1 MDVLNRKLFAN
12 KEARNKL
19 AEMGGIMASSEALMR
34 EAQNVPMYA
43 PGGVVD
49 APQRQPQFVITIPGY
64 RNGAMLRI
72 NESTLMMMNDTIPD
86 LMSQEGTQVFPVE
99 MFGDSDAALKIRPG
113 DAIINADLNPR
124 QEQENP
130 NPNLVNISDVPGDAG
145 TIAGGYMAGMDQQMR
160 DSLSQYPVPAVNRFD
175 MELGTGYQG
184 NTPAQL
190 AAQQGEESR
199 QRVEGYDRQFIND
212 NANFPARNEPVVLG
226 AGEANVPSI
235 DRYDPTMAG
244 LVSDLSGSGDF
255 REPSRMTA
263 MEQLIAEQSATPIT
277 LPSPV
282 VSSAPEKLSVP
293 NTMQD
298 PRQVNQGTPT
308 KFAQNITDYLRQ
320 EYKKAKDRNAGVSIA
335 GYTADAPKPP
345 VEGPQD
351 SGTPLFA
358 QEEFSADN
366 LVPPSNTRPGPST
379 TDTDTGLSFGRD
391 VPAMQNPGAWG
402 EGIALT
408 FGKTGNPGDAT
419 GVALS
424 GLGVKP
430 AEDLKSRNKQMQDLF
445 KEMFGDSDEDVAKE
459 KYLNLAMIGFAIASG
474 ASGNALTNI
483 SQGMMQGVSKML
495 EDQKDRKGRDEKLK
509 YAAFNMASDAQIR
522 ADDRATALID
532 YESKRKD
539 TFNDALTLYSLKK
552 DRDDE
557 SKTFLDTEQGKG
569 MSDTYDS
576 LVTSFGSPGAALG
589 ELSKAYP
596 PELIKRFQMATGL
609 IAKPSSA
616 PSLTANQQRLL
627 DKANKKGN

>member
-64 RNGAMLRI
+64 RNGAMFRI

-145 TIAGGYMAGMDQQMR
+145 TIAGRYMAGMDQQMR
-160 DSLSQYPVPAVNRFD
+160 DSLAQYPVPAVNRFD

-282 VSSAPEKLSVP
+282 VSSAPKKLLVP

-308 KFAQNITDYLRQ
+308 KFAQNITDYFSQ
-320 EYKKAKDRNAGVSIA
+320 EYKKSKDRNAGVSIA
-335 GYTADAPKPP
+335 GYTAAAPKPP

-358 QEEFSADN
+358 QEGFSADN

-379 TDTDTGLSFGRD
+379 TDTGLSFGAD

-532 YESKRKD
+532 AATTRKNSF
-539 TFNDALTLYSLKK
+539 TDALNLYSLKK
-552 DRDDE
+552 DRDDK
-557 SKTFLDTEQGKG
+557 SKTFLDTDKGKG
-569 MSDTYDS
+569 MQKLFES
-576 LVTSFGSPGAALG
+576 LNTAYGSPAAALTQMSTAYSPEDMKRWQSASG
-589 ELSKAYP
+589 ILGTPAALSKEQEALFNKY
-596 PELIKRFQMATGL
+596 K
-609 IAKPSSA
+609 KP
-616 PSLTANQQRLL
+616 
-627 DKANKKGN
+627 

>member
-34 EAQNVPMYA
+34 EVQNVPMYA

-124 QEQENP
+124 QEQKNP
-130 NPNLVNISDVPGDAG
+130 NLNLVNISDVPGDAG
-145 TIAGGYMAGMDQQMR
+145 TIAGRYMAGMDQQMR
-160 DSLSQYPVPAVNRFD
+160 DSLAQYPVPAVNRFD

-282 VSSAPEKLSVP
+282 VSSAPKKLSVP

-298 PRQVNQGTPT
+298 PRQVNQGTPPEFSKT
-308 KFAQNITDYLRQ
+308 AADYLRRGFQ
-320 EYKKAKDRNAGVSIA
+320 KATDPSSEVNIA
-335 GYTADAPKPP
+335 GYTAAAPKPP

-358 QEEFSADN
+358 QEDFSADN

-379 TDTDTGLSFGRD
+379 TDTGLSFGAD

-419 GVALS
+419 DVALS

-539 TFNDALTLYSLKK
+539 SFTDALNLYSLKK

-557 SKTFLDTEQGKG
+557 SITFLDTDKGKG
-569 MSDTYDS
+569 MQKLFES
-576 LVTSFGSPGAALG
+576 LNTASGSPAAALTQMSTAYSPEDMKRWQSASG
-589 ELSKAYP
+589 ILGTPAALSEEQK
-596 PELIKRFQMATGL
+596 
-609 IAKPSSA
+609 
-616 PSLTANQQRLL
+616 ANQALL
-627 DKANKKGN
+627 NKYNKKP

>member
-49 APQRQPQFVITIPGY
+49 APQRQRQFVITIPGY

-72 NESTLMMMNDTIPD
+72 NESTLMMMNDKIPD
-86 LMSQEGTQVFPVE
+86 LMSQEGTRVFPVE

-113 DAIINADLNPR
+113 DAIINADLNP
-124 QEQENP
+124 
-130 NPNLVNISDVPGDAG
+130 NPNLVNISDVPGYAG
-145 TIAGGYMAGMDQQMR
+145 TIAGRYMAGMDQQMR
-160 DSLSQYPVPAVNRFD
+160 DSLAQYPVPAVNRFD
-175 MELGTGYQG
+175 MELGSGYQG

-226 AGEANVPSI
+226 GGEANVPSI

-277 LPSPV
+277 LPPPV
-282 VSSAPEKLSVP
+282 VSSAPKKLSVP

-298 PRQVNQGTPT
+298 PRQVNQGTPPEFSKT
-308 KFAQNITDYLRQ
+308 AADYLRRGFQ
-320 EYKKAKDRNAGVSIA
+320 KATDPSSEVNIA
-335 GYTADAPKPP
+335 GYTAAAPKPP

-351 SGTPLFA
+351 SGTPLYA
-358 QEEFSADN
+358 QEGFSADN

-379 TDTDTGLSFGRD
+379 TDTGLSFGRD

-424 GLGVKP
+424 GLGVTP

-532 YESKRKD
+532 AATTRKNS
-539 TFNDALTLYSLKK
+539 FNDALNLFYNKEVIEN
-552 DRDDE
+552 E
-557 SKTFLDTEQGKG
+557 SKTFLDTDKGKG
-569 MSDTYDS
+569 MQRYFLNS
-576 LVTSFGSPGAALG
+576 LVTSFGSPAAALG

-596 PELIKRFQMATGL
+596 PEHKKMATGL
-609 IAKPSSA
+609 IAKLFCCLP
-616 PSLTANQQRLL
+616 
-627 DKANKKGN
+627 

>member
-64 RNGAMLRI
+64 RNGAMFRI

-124 QEQENP
+124 QEQVALPEQTVTRKQTVLERKGLESMFGGPDLSNYTGERTTF
-130 NPNLVNISDVPGDAG
+130 SDVMTNPAYDASLDNTQAIVPETPFAPTESYVPPERQKGPAFSAFGMPTPVDYQTTFPISSQDIYTDNLAKEQNSTKKRVEQIDSGISAIKTELAKDPFNADIKRRLEEAKRQRDAAVKAQQEAISAPVVKPTSGGGTGVGREDGPGK
-145 TIAGGYMAGMDQQMR
+145 
-160 DSLSQYPVPAVNRFD
+160 PVPV
-175 MELGTGYQG
+175 
-184 NTPAQL
+184 
-190 AAQQGEESR
+190 AA
-199 QRVEGYDRQFIND
+199 
-212 NANFPARNEPVVLG
+212 
-226 AGEANVPSI
+226 
-235 DRYDPTMAG
+235 
-244 LVSDLSGSGDF
+244 
-255 REPSRMTA
+255 
-263 MEQLIAEQSATPIT
+263 
-277 LPSPV
+277 
-282 VSSAPEKLSVP
+282 
-293 NTMQD
+293 
-298 PRQVNQGTPT
+298 
-308 KFAQNITDYLRQ
+308 
-320 EYKKAKDRNAGVSIA
+320 
-335 GYTADAPKPP
+335 
-345 VEGPQD
+345 
-351 SGTPLFA
+351 
-358 QEEFSADN
+358 
-366 LVPPSNTRPGPST
+366 NTRPGPST
-379 TDTDTGLSFGRD
+379 PDTGLSFGAD

-509 YAAFNMASDAQIR
+509 YAAFNMASDAQNR

-532 YESKRKD
+532 AATTRKNS
-539 TFNDALTLYSLKK
+539 FN
-552 DRDDE
+552 
-557 SKTFLDTEQGKG
+557 
-569 MSDTYDS
+569 
-576 LVTSFGSPGAALG
+576 
-589 ELSKAYP
+589 
-596 PELIKRFQMATGL
+596 
-609 IAKPSSA
+609 
-616 PSLTANQQRLL
+616 
-627 DKANKKGN
+627 

>member
-64 RNGAMLRI
+64 RNGAMFRI

-124 QEQENP
+124 QEQVALPEQTVTRKQTVLERKGLESMFGGPDLSNYTGERTTFSDVMTNP
-130 NPNLVNISDVPGDAG
+130 AYDASLDNTQAIVPETPFAPTESYVPPERQKGPAFSAFGMPTPADYQTTFPISSQDIYTDNLVTKQNNTKKRVEQIDSGISAIETELAKDPFNADIKRRLEEAKRQRDA
-145 TIAGGYMAGMDQQMR
+145 
-160 DSLSQYPVPAVNRFD
+160 AVK
-175 MELGTGYQG
+175 
-184 NTPAQL
+184 
-190 AAQQGEESR
+190 AQQ
-199 QRVEGYDRQFIND
+199 
-212 NANFPARNEPVVLG
+212 
-226 AGEANVPSI
+226 EAI
-235 DRYDPTMAG
+235 
-244 LVSDLSGSGDF
+244 
-255 REPSRMTA
+255 
-263 MEQLIAEQSATPIT
+263 
-277 LPSPV
+277 
-282 VSSAPEKLSVP
+282 SAPEV
-293 NTMQD
+293 
-298 PRQVNQGTPT
+298 
-308 KFAQNITDYLRQ
+308 A
-320 EYKKAKDRNAGVSIA
+320 
-335 GYTADAPKPP
+335 P

-379 TDTDTGLSFGRD
+379 TDTGLSFGAD

-408 FGKTGNPGDAT
+408 FGKTGNPEDAT

-557 SKTFLDTEQGKG
+557 SKTFLDTDKGKG
-569 MSDTYDS
+569 MQKLFES
-576 LVTSFGSPGAALG
+576 LNTASGSPAAALTQM
-589 ELSKAYP
+589 STAYS
-596 PELIKRFQMATGL
+596 PEDIKRWQ
-609 IAKPSSA
+609 SA
-616 PSLTANQQRLL
+616 SGILGTPAALSEEQKANQALF
-627 DKANKKGN
+627 NKYNKP

>member
-145 TIAGGYMAGMDQQMR
+145 TIAGRYMAGMDQQMR
-160 DSLSQYPVPAVNRFD
+160 DSLAQYPVPAVNRFD

-282 VSSAPEKLSVP
+282 VSSAPKKLSVP

-298 PRQVNQGTPT
+298 PRQVNQGTPPEFSKT
-308 KFAQNITDYLRQ
+308 AADYLRRGFQ
-320 EYKKAKDRNAGVSIA
+320 KATDPSSEVNIA
-335 GYTADAPKPP
+335 GYTAAAPKPP

-358 QEEFSADN
+358 QEGFSADN

-379 TDTDTGLSFGRD
+379 TDTGLSFGAD

-539 TFNDALTLYSLKK
+539 TFTDALNLYSLKK

-557 SKTFLDTEQGKG
+557 SITFLDTDKGKG
-569 MSDTYDS
+569 MQKLFES
-576 LVTSFGSPGAALG
+576 LNTASGSPAAALTQMSTAYSPEDMKRWQSASG
-589 ELSKAYP
+589 ILGTPAALSK
-596 PELIKRFQMATGL
+596 EQK
-609 IAKPSSA
+609 
-616 PSLTANQQRLL
+616 ANQALL
-627 DKANKKGN
+627 NKYNKP

>member
-1 MDVLNRKLFAN
+1 MEVLNRKLFAN

-145 TIAGGYMAGMDQQMR
+145 TIAGRYMAGMDQQMR

-190 AAQQGEESR
+190 AAQQREESR

-308 KFAQNITDYLRQ
+308 KFAQNITDYFSQ
-320 EYKKAKDRNAGVSIA
+320 EYKKSKDRNAGVSIA

-379 TDTDTGLSFGRD
+379 TDTGLSFGAD

>member
-12 KEARNKL
+12 KDARKKL

-64 RNGAMLRI
+64 RNGAMFRI

-145 TIAGGYMAGMDQQMR
+145 TIAGRYMAGMDQQMR
-160 DSLSQYPVPAVNRFD
+160 DSLAQYPVPAVNRFD

-190 AAQQGEESR
+190 AAQQEEESR

-212 NANFPARNEPVVLG
+212 NVNFPARNEPVVLG

-263 MEQLIAEQSATPIT
+263 MEQLIAEQSATP
-277 LPSPV
+277 V
-282 VSSAPEKLSVP
+282 VSSAPKKLSVP
-293 NTMQD
+293 NTLQD

-308 KFAQNITDYLRQ
+308 KFAQNITDYFSQ
-320 EYKKAKDRNAGVSIA
+320 EYKKSKDRNAGVSIA

-358 QEEFSADN
+358 QEDFSADN

-379 TDTDTGLSFGRD
+379 PDTGLSFGAD

-419 GVALS
+419 DVALS
-424 GLGVKP
+424 GLGVTP

-509 YAAFNMASDAQIR
+509 YAAFNMASDAQNR

-532 YESKRKD
+532 AATTRQNSYD
-539 TFNDALTLYSLKK
+539 DALKLYYNKEVIK
-552 DRDDE
+552 NK
-557 SKTFLDTEQGKG
+557 SKTFLDTDKGKG
-569 MSDTYDS
+569 MQDLFES
-576 LVTSFGSPGAALG
+576 LNTAYGSPAAALTQM
-589 ELSKAYP
+589 STAYL
-596 PELIKRFQMATGL
+596 PEDIKRWQSASGILGTPAAL
-609 IAKPSSA
+609 SEEQQALVNKYTKP
-616 PSLTANQQRLL
+616 
-627 DKANKKGN
+627 

>member
-145 TIAGGYMAGMDQQMR
+145 TIAGRYMAGMDQQMR
-160 DSLSQYPVPAVNRFD
+160 DSLAQYPVPAVNRFD

-235 DRYDPTMAG
+235 DRYDPIMAG

-282 VSSAPEKLSVP
+282 VSSAPKKLLVP

-308 KFAQNITDYLRQ
+308 KFAQNITDYFSQ
-320 EYKKAKDRNAGVSIA
+320 EYKKSKDRNAGVSIA

-358 QEEFSADN
+358 QEGFSADN

-379 TDTDTGLSFGRD
+379 TDTGLSFGAD

-539 TFNDALTLYSLKK
+539 TFTDALTLYSLKK

-557 SKTFLDTEQGKG
+557 SKTFLDTDKGKG
-569 MSDTYDS
+569 MQKLFES
-576 LVTSFGSPGAALG
+576 LNTASGSPAAALTQMSTAYSPEDMKRWQSASG
-589 ELSKAYP
+589 ILGTPAALSKEQQALLNKY
-596 PELIKRFQMATGL
+596 IKAIER
-609 IAKPSSA
+609 
-616 PSLTANQQRLL
+616 
-627 DKANKKGN
+627 

>member
-99 MFGDSDAALKIRPG
+99 MFGDSDAANKIRPG

-145 TIAGGYMAGMDQQMR
+145 TIAGRYMAGMDQQMR
-160 DSLSQYPVPAVNRFD
+160 DSLAQYPVPAVNRFD

-212 NANFPARNEPVVLG
+212 NVNFPARNEPVVLG

-277 LPSPV
+277 LSSPV
-282 VSSAPEKLSVP
+282 VSSAPKKLSVP

-308 KFAQNITDYLRQ
+308 KFAQNITDYFRQ
-320 EYKKAKDRNAGVSIA
+320 AYKTATDNNAGVSIA
-335 GYTADAPKPP
+335 GYTAAAPKPP

-351 SGTPLFA
+351 SGIPLFA

-379 TDTDTGLSFGRD
+379 TDTGLSFGAD

-424 GLGVKP
+424 GLGVTP

-532 YESKRKD
+532 AATTRKNS
-539 TFNDALTLYSLKK
+539 FKDALNLYSLKK
-552 DRDDE
+552 DRDDK
-557 SKTFLDTEQGKG
+557 SKTFLDTDKGKG
-569 MSDTYDS
+569 MQDLFES
-576 LVTSFGSPGAALG
+576 LNTAYGSPAAALTQMSTAYLPEDIKRWQSASG
-589 ELSKAYP
+589 ILGTPAALSKEQEALFNKY
-596 PELIKRFQMATGL
+596 K
-609 IAKPSSA
+609 KP
-616 PSLTANQQRLL
+616 
-627 DKANKKGN
+627 

>member
-1 MDVLNRKLFAN
+1 
-12 KEARNKL
+12 
-19 AEMGGIMASSEALMR
+19 
-34 EAQNVPMYA
+34 
-43 PGGVVD
+43 
-49 APQRQPQFVITIPGY
+49 
-64 RNGAMLRI
+64 
-72 NESTLMMMNDTIPD
+72 
-86 LMSQEGTQVFPVE
+86 
-99 MFGDSDAALKIRPG
+99 
-113 DAIINADLNPR
+113 
-124 QEQENP
+124 
-130 NPNLVNISDVPGDAG
+130 
-145 TIAGGYMAGMDQQMR
+145 
-160 DSLSQYPVPAVNRFD
+160 
-175 MELGTGYQG
+175 
-184 NTPAQL
+184 
-190 AAQQGEESR
+190 
-199 QRVEGYDRQFIND
+199 
-212 NANFPARNEPVVLG
+212 
-226 AGEANVPSI
+226 
-235 DRYDPTMAG
+235 
-244 LVSDLSGSGDF
+244 
-255 REPSRMTA
+255 
-263 MEQLIAEQSATPIT
+263 
-277 LPSPV
+277 
-282 VSSAPEKLSVP
+282 
-293 NTMQD
+293 
-298 PRQVNQGTPT
+298 
-308 KFAQNITDYLRQ
+308 
-320 EYKKAKDRNAGVSIA
+320 
-335 GYTADAPKPP
+335 
-345 VEGPQD
+345 
-351 SGTPLFA
+351 
-358 QEEFSADN
+358 
-366 LVPPSNTRPGPST
+366 
-379 TDTDTGLSFGRD
+379 
-391 VPAMQNPGAWG
+391 MQNPGAWG

>member
-49 APQRQPQFVITIPGY
+49 ASQRQPQFVITIPGY
-64 RNGAMLRI
+64 RNGAMFRI

-113 DAIINADLNPR
+113 DAIINADLNPQ

-145 TIAGGYMAGMDQQMR
+145 TIAGRYMAGMDQQMR
-160 DSLSQYPVPAVNRFD
+160 DSLAQYPVPAVNRFD

-308 KFAQNITDYLRQ
+308 KFAQNITDYFRQ
-320 EYKKAKDRNAGVSIA
+320 AYKTATDNNAGVSIA
-335 GYTADAPKPP
+335 GYTAPAPKPP

-358 QEEFSADN
+358 QEGFSADN

-379 TDTDTGLSFGRD
+379 TDTDTGLSFGAD

-509 YAAFNMASDAQIR
+509 YAAFNMASDAQNR

-532 YESKRKD
+532 AATTRKNSF
-539 TFNDALTLYSLKK
+539 TDALNLYSLKQ
-552 DRDDE
+552 DRLDE
-557 SKTFLDTEQGKG
+557 SKTFLDTDKGKG
-569 MSDTYDS
+569 MQKLFES
-576 LVTSFGSPGAALG
+576 LNTASGSPAAALTQM
-589 ELSKAYP
+589 STAYS
-596 PELIKRFQMATGL
+596 PEDIKRWQ
-609 IAKPSSA
+609 SA
-616 PSLTANQQRLL
+616 SGILGTPAALSEEQKANQALF
-627 DKANKKGN
+627 NKYKKP

>member
-64 RNGAMLRI
+64 RNGAMFRI

-160 DSLSQYPVPAVNRFD
+160 DSLAQYPVPAVNRFD

-282 VSSAPEKLSVP
+282 VSSAPKKLSVP

-308 KFAQNITDYLRQ
+308 KFAQNITDYFSQ
-320 EYKKAKDRNAGVSIA
+320 EYKKSKDRNAGVSIA
-335 GYTADAPKPP
+335 GYTAAAPKPP

-358 QEEFSADN
+358 QEGFSADN

-379 TDTDTGLSFGRD
+379 TDTGLSFGRD

-532 YESKRKD
+532 AATTRKNSF
-539 TFNDALTLYSLKK
+539 TDALNLYSLKQ
-552 DRDDE
+552 DRDDK
-557 SKTFLDTEQGKG
+557 SKTFLDTDKGKG
-569 MSDTYDS
+569 MQDLFES
-576 LVTSFGSPGAALG
+576 LNTAYGSPAAALTQMSTAYSPEDIKRWQSASG
-589 ELSKAYP
+589 ILGTPAALSKEQEALFNKY
-596 PELIKRFQMATGL
+596 K
-609 IAKPSSA
+609 KP
-616 PSLTANQQRLL
+616 
-627 DKANKKGN
+627 

>member
-49 APQRQPQFVITIPGY
+49 ASQRQRQFVITIPGY

-160 DSLSQYPVPAVNRFD
+160 DSLAQYPVPAVNRFD

-226 AGEANVPSI
+226 GGEANVPSI

-298 PRQVNQGTPT
+298 PRQVNQGTLPEFSKT
-308 KFAQNITDYLRQ
+308 VADYLRRGFQ
-320 EYKKAKDRNAGVSIA
+320 KATDPSSEVNIA
-335 GYTADAPKPP
+335 GYTAAAPKSGGTGVGREDGPGKP
-345 VEGPQD
+345 VPV
-351 SGTPLFA
+351 A
-358 QEEFSADN
+358 A
-366 LVPPSNTRPGPST
+366 NTRPGPST
-379 TDTDTGLSFGRD
+379 TDTGLSFGAD
-391 VPAMQNPGAWG
+391 VPAMKNPGAWG

-539 TFNDALTLYSLKK
+539 SFNDALTLYSLKK

-569 MSDTYDS
+569 MSNTYDS

>member
-64 RNGAMLRI
+64 RNGAMFRI

-124 QEQENP
+124 QEQVALPEQTVTRKQTVLERKGLESMFGGPDLSNYTGERTTF
-130 NPNLVNISDVPGDAG
+130 SDVMTNPAYDASLDNTQAIVPETPFAPTESYVPPERQKG
-145 TIAGGYMAGMDQQMR
+145 PAFSAFGM
-160 DSLSQYPVPAVNRFD
+160 P
-175 MELGTGYQG
+175 
-184 NTPAQL
+184 TPADYQTTFPISSQDIYTDNL
-190 AAQQGEESR
+190 AKEQNSTKKRVEQIDSGISAIETELAKDPFNADIKRRLEEAKRQRDAAVKAQQ
-199 QRVEGYDRQFIND
+199 
-212 NANFPARNEPVVLG
+212 
-226 AGEANVPSI
+226 EA
-235 DRYDPTMAG
+235 
-244 LVSDLSGSGDF
+244 
-255 REPSRMTA
+255 
-263 MEQLIAEQSATPIT
+263 IT
-277 LPSPV
+277 
-282 VSSAPEKLSVP
+282 APEV
-293 NTMQD
+293 
-298 PRQVNQGTPT
+298 
-308 KFAQNITDYLRQ
+308 A
-320 EYKKAKDRNAGVSIA
+320 
-335 GYTADAPKPP
+335 P

-379 TDTDTGLSFGRD
+379 TDTDTGLSFGAD

-532 YESKRKD
+532 AETTRKNS
-539 TFNDALTLYSLKK
+539 FKDALNLYSLKK

-557 SKTFLDTEQGKG
+557 SKTFLDTDKGKG
-569 MSDTYDS
+569 MQKLFES
-576 LVTSFGSPGAALG
+576 LNTASGSPAAALTQMSTAYSPEDMKRWQSASG
-589 ELSKAYP
+589 ILGTPAALSEEQK
-596 PELIKRFQMATGL
+596 
-609 IAKPSSA
+609 
-616 PSLTANQQRLL
+616 ANQALF
-627 DKANKKGN
+627 NKYNKP

>member
-1 MDVLNRKLFAN
+1 L
-12 KEARNKL
+12 
-19 AEMGGIMASSEALMR
+19 GG
-34 EAQNVPMYA
+34 
-43 PGGVVD
+43 
-49 APQRQPQFVITIPGY
+49 
-64 RNGAMLRI
+64 
-72 NESTLMMMNDTIPD
+72 
-86 LMSQEGTQVFPVE
+86 
-99 MFGDSDAALKIRPG
+99 
-113 DAIINADLNPR
+113 
-124 QEQENP
+124 
-130 NPNLVNISDVPGDAG
+130 
-145 TIAGGYMAGMDQQMR
+145 
-160 DSLSQYPVPAVNRFD
+160 
-175 MELGTGYQG
+175 
-184 NTPAQL
+184 
-190 AAQQGEESR
+190 
-199 QRVEGYDRQFIND
+199 
-212 NANFPARNEPVVLG
+212 
-226 AGEANVPSI
+226 GEANVPSI

-282 VSSAPEKLSVP
+282 VSSAPKKLSVP

-308 KFAQNITDYLRQ
+308 KFAQNITDYFSQ
-320 EYKKAKDRNAGVSIA
+320 EYKKSKDRNAGVSIA

-358 QEEFSADN
+358 QEDFSADN

-379 TDTDTGLSFGRD
+379 TDTGLSFGAD
-391 VPAMQNPGAWG
+391 VPAMQDPGAWG

-419 GVALS
+419 DVALS

-539 TFNDALTLYSLKK
+539 SFTDALNLYSLKK

-557 SKTFLDTEQGKG
+557 SITFLDTDKGKG
-569 MSDTYDS
+569 MQKLFES
-576 LVTSFGSPGAALG
+576 LNTASGSPAAALTQMSTAYSPEDMKRWQSASG
-589 ELSKAYP
+589 ILGTPAALSEEQK
-596 PELIKRFQMATGL
+596 
-609 IAKPSSA
+609 
-616 PSLTANQQRLL
+616 ANQALL
-627 DKANKKGN
+627 NKYNKKP

>member
-49 APQRQPQFVITIPGY
+49 ASQRQRQFVITIPGY

-145 TIAGGYMAGMDQQMR
+145 TIAGRYMAGMDQQMR
-160 DSLSQYPVPAVNRFD
+160 DSLAQYPVPAVNRFD

-226 AGEANVPSI
+226 GGEANVPSI

-298 PRQVNQGTPT
+298 PRQVNQGTPPEFSKT
-308 KFAQNITDYLRQ
+308 VADYLRRGFQ
-320 EYKKAKDRNAGVSIA
+320 KATDPSSEVNIA
-335 GYTADAPKPP
+335 GYTAPAPKSGGTGVGREDGPGKP
-345 VEGPQD
+345 VPV
-351 SGTPLFA
+351 A
-358 QEEFSADN
+358 A
-366 LVPPSNTRPGPST
+366 NTRPGPST
-379 TDTDTGLSFGRD
+379 TDTGLSFGRD
-391 VPAMQNPGAWG
+391 VPALQNPGAWG

-424 GLGVKP
+424 GLGVTP

-539 TFNDALTLYSLKK
+539 TFKDALTLYSLKK

-557 SKTFLDTEQGKG
+557 SKTFLDTDKGKG
-569 MSDTYDS
+569 MQDLFES
-576 LVTSFGSPGAALG
+576 LTTASGSPAAALTQ
-589 ELSKAYP
+589 LSTSYS
-596 PELIKRFQMATGL
+596 PEDIKRWQ
-609 IAKPSSA
+609 SA
-616 PSLTANQQRLL
+616 SGILGTPAALSEELQALL
-627 DKANKKGN
+627 NKYK

>member
-49 APQRQPQFVITIPGY
+49 APQRQPKFVITIPGY
-64 RNGAMLRI
+64 RNGAMFRI

-124 QEQENP
+124 QEQVALPEQTVTRKQTVLERKGLESMFGGPDLSNYTGERTTF
-130 NPNLVNISDVPGDAG
+130 SDVMTNPAYDA
-145 TIAGGYMAGMDQQMR
+145 
-160 DSLSQYPVPAVNRFD
+160 SLDNTQAIVP
-175 MELGTGYQG
+175 E
-184 NTPAQL
+184 TPFAPT
-190 AAQQGEESR
+190 ESYVPPER
-199 QRVEGYDRQFIND
+199 QKG
-212 NANFPARNEPVVLG
+212 PA
-226 AGEANVPSI
+226 
-235 DRYDPTMAG
+235 
-244 LVSDLSGSGDF
+244 
-255 REPSRMTA
+255 
-263 MEQLIAEQSATPIT
+263 
-277 LPSPV
+277 
-282 VSSAPEKLSVP
+282 
-293 NTMQD
+293 
-298 PRQVNQGTPT
+298 
-308 KFAQNITDYLRQ
+308 
-320 EYKKAKDRNAGVSIA
+320 
-335 GYTADAPKPP
+335 
-345 VEGPQD
+345 
-351 SGTPLFA
+351 
-358 QEEFSADN
+358 FSAFGMPTPVDYQTTFPISSQDIYTDN
-366 LVPPSNTRPGPST
+366 LVTKQNNTKKRVEQIDSGISAIKTELAKDPFNADIKRRLEEANRQRDAAVKAQQEAISAPVVKPTSGGGTGVGREDGPGKPVPVAANTRPGPST
-379 TDTDTGLSFGRD
+379 TDTGLSFGAD
-391 VPAMQNPGAWG
+391 VPAMKNPGAWG

-532 YESKRKD
+532 YESKRRD

-557 SKTFLDTEQGKG
+557 STTFLDTEQGKG
-569 MSDTYDS
+569 MSNTYDS

>member
-12 KEARNKL
+12 KDARKKL

-64 RNGAMLRI
+64 RNGAMFRI

-145 TIAGGYMAGMDQQMR
+145 TIAGRYMAGMDQQMR
-160 DSLSQYPVPAVNRFD
+160 DSLAQYPVPAVNRFD

-190 AAQQGEESR
+190 AAQQEEESR

-212 NANFPARNEPVVLG
+212 NVNFPARNEPVVLG

-282 VSSAPEKLSVP
+282 VSSAPKKLSVP

-308 KFAQNITDYLRQ
+308 KFAQNITDYFSQ
-320 EYKKAKDRNAGVSIA
+320 EYKKSKDRNAGVSIA

-358 QEEFSADN
+358 QEDFSADN

-379 TDTDTGLSFGRD
+379 TDTGLSFGAD

-424 GLGVKP
+424 GLGVTP

-509 YAAFNMASDAQIR
+509 YAAFNMASDAQNR

-532 YESKRKD
+532 AATTRQNSYD
-539 TFNDALTLYSLKK
+539 DALKLYYNKEVIK
-552 DRDDE
+552 NK
-557 SKTFLDTEQGKG
+557 SKTFLDTDKGKG
-569 MSDTYDS
+569 MQDLFES
-576 LVTSFGSPGAALG
+576 LNTAYGSPAAALTQM
-589 ELSKAYP
+589 STAYL
-596 PELIKRFQMATGL
+596 PEDIKRWQSASGILGTPAAL
-609 IAKPSSA
+609 SEEQQALLNKYTKP
-616 PSLTANQQRLL
+616 
-627 DKANKKGN
+627 

>member
-72 NESTLMMMNDTIPD
+72 NESTLMMMNNTIPD

-145 TIAGGYMAGMDQQMR
+145 TIAGRYMAGMDQQMR

-226 AGEANVPSI
+226 GGEANVPSI

-277 LPSPV
+277 LPPPV
-282 VSSAPEKLSVP
+282 VSSAPKKLSVP

-308 KFAQNITDYLRQ
+308 KFAQNITDYFSQ
-320 EYKKAKDRNAGVSIA
+320 EYKKSKDRNAGVSIA
-335 GYTADAPKPP
+335 GYTAPAPKPP

-358 QEEFSADN
+358 QEGFSADN

-379 TDTDTGLSFGRD
+379 PDTGLSFGAD
-391 VPAMQNPGAWG
+391 VPAMKNPGAWG

-424 GLGVKP
+424 GLGVNP

-539 TFNDALTLYSLKK
+539 TFKDALNLYSLKQ
-552 DRDDE
+552 DRLDK
-557 SKTFLDTEQGKG
+557 SKTFLDTDKGKG
-569 MSDTYDS
+569 MQDLFES
-576 LVTSFGSPGAALG
+576 LNTAYGSPAAALTQM
-589 ELSKAYP
+589 STAYL
-596 PELIKRFQMATGL
+596 PEDIKRWQ
-609 IAKPSSA
+609 SA
-616 PSLTANQQRLL
+616 SGILGTPAALSEEQKANQALL
-627 DKANKKGN
+627 NKYDKP

>member
-49 APQRQPQFVITIPGY
+49 ASQRQRQFVITIPGY
-64 RNGAMLRI
+64 RNGAMFRI

-145 TIAGGYMAGMDQQMR
+145 TIAGRYMAGMDQQMR
-160 DSLSQYPVPAVNRFD
+160 DSLAQYPVPAVNRFD

-277 LPSPV
+277 LPHLLFLQLRKNFQCQIPCRTQDKLTKVLPLSLLKTLRTICVKDTKKPQTRLRV
-282 VSSAPEKLSVP
+282 LVS
-293 NTMQD
+293 
-298 PRQVNQGTPT
+298 QGTRLLH
-308 KFAQNITDYLRQ
+308 QNLLLR
-320 EYKKAKDRNAGVSIA
+320 VH
-335 GYTADAPKPP
+335 
-345 VEGPQD
+345 
-351 SGTPLFA
+351 
-358 QEEFSADN
+358 
-366 LVPPSNTRPGPST
+366 
-379 TDTDTGLSFGRD
+379 
-391 VPAMQNPGAWG
+391 
-402 EGIALT
+402 
-408 FGKTGNPGDAT
+408 KT
-419 GVALS
+419 
-424 GLGVKP
+424 
-430 AEDLKSRNKQMQDLF
+430 
-445 KEMFGDSDEDVAKE
+445 
-459 KYLNLAMIGFAIASG
+459 
-474 ASGNALTNI
+474 
-483 SQGMMQGVSKML
+483 
-495 EDQKDRKGRDEKLK
+495 
-509 YAAFNMASDAQIR
+509 
-522 ADDRATALID
+522 
-532 YESKRKD
+532 
-539 TFNDALTLYSLKK
+539 
-552 DRDDE
+552 
-557 SKTFLDTEQGKG
+557 
-569 MSDTYDS
+569 
-576 LVTSFGSPGAALG
+576 AALHC
-589 ELSKAYP
+589 LP
-596 PELIKRFQMATGL
+596 
-609 IAKPSSA
+609 
-616 PSLTANQQRLL
+616 
-627 DKANKKGN
+627 KKGFRRIILSPHQILVLDHPPPTQD